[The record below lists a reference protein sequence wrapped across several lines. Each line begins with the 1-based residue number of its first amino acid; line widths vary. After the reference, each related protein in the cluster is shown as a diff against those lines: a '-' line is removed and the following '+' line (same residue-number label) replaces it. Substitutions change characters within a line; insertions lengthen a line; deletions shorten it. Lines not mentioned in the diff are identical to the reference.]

1 MATATQENQSQNAPD
16 RGIRLTESAVARVRE
31 FLERDGGE
39 GLRIDV
45 RRTGCSGWAY
55 DVELAHEIEEG
66 DHVFEQDGLKILV
79 SDKAMPMVAGT
90 TVDFTHEGLVREF
103 RFRNPN
109 VTGECGCGESFTV
122 GE

>member
-1 MATATQENQSQNAPD
+1 MATATQENQAETAPD
-16 RGIRLTESAVARVRE
+16 RGIRLTEAAVERVRG
-31 FLERDGGE
+31 FLKSEGGL

-55 DVELAHEIEEG
+55 DVGLAEEIEAS
-66 DHVFEQDGLKILV
+66 DHTFEQDGLTIVV
-79 SDKAMPMVAGT
+79 SEKAMPMVAGT
-90 TVDFTHEGLVREF
+90 TVDFVHEGLVREF

-122 GE
+122 GG

>member
-1 MATATQENQSQNAPD
+1 MVIQPQKNTGETEVF
-16 RGIRLTESAVARVRE
+16 LTDAALTRVRE
-31 FLERDGGE
+31 FLARDGGA

-55 DVELAHEIEEG
+55 DVALAQEVDPA
-66 DHVFEQDGLKILV
+66 DHVFEQDGVRVVV
-79 SDKAMPMVAGT
+79 SDKAMPMVSGT
-90 TVDFTHEGLVREF
+90 TVDFVHQGLTREF

-122 GE
+122 GS